1 MARQVRFADAY
12 IGIDELEGGRAIS
25 GAVRVSRTVGRKRN
39 NQLDKD
45 KTDIILQKLAI
56 LTLMLAVDTFK
67 FLRTVTSVAPF
78 KKNTQ
83 TIVQTRSFLTG
94 I

>member
-12 IGIDELEGGRAIS
+12 IGIDELEGCRAIS

-45 KTDIILQKLAI
+45 
-56 LTLMLAVDTFK
+56 
-67 FLRTVTSVAPF
+67 
-78 KKNTQ
+78 
-83 TIVQTRSFLTG
+83 
-94 I
+94 